1 MPLKPFVCLLATLI
15 ILVTTSLGGPA
26 RADEESSSPAGS
38 ENDPARKK
46 YREGVDLFE
55 EGTHKEAADAFREAH
70 RLRPSWKILF
80 NIGQSEAAAGRFGL
94 ALEAFEKYLAQG
106 KDEIPVER
114 KDFVLKEVERLRLMV
129 GQVEVK
135 APDGCE
141 VTIDDA
147 KRGITPFTVPLL
159 VATGVEHE
167 IVVKKQDYELHRQ
180 KFSVFGG
187 QTAVISVKDK
197 PVPRRKKKKPPM
209 VAQKKK
215 DSEPVEEAPVEDG
228 SGGLNPGWFW
238 GGLAFTGA
246 FAGVTIAMNFLASSR
261 KRAFEDSGNTNS
273 SIKSEGETYQYVG
286 IGFLAATGAALVTTA
301 FLAGF
306 ADWSVYGSDDDSASS
321 ASLTPALSP
330 EGFGLCLDW
339 KW

>member
-1 MPLKPFVCLLATLI
+1 MPLKPFPCLFSASI
-15 ILVTTSLGGPA
+15 ILMTVFFGVPV
-26 RADEESSSPAGS
+26 RADEESSSSAGS

-55 EGTHKEAADAFREAH
+55 QGRHREAADAFREAH

-147 KRGITPFTVPLL
+147 KRGSAPFTVPLL

-167 IVVKKQDYELHRQ
+167 IVVKKQGYELHRQ

-187 QTAVISVKDK
+187 QTAVISVKDR
-197 PVPRRKKKKPPM
+197 PIPRKKQKKPPV

-215 DSEPVEEAPVEDG
+215 EPEPVEEAPPEEEP
-228 SGGLNPGWFW
+228 GGLNPGWFW

-246 FAGVTIAMNFLASSR
+246 CAGVTIAMNFLASNR
-261 KRAFEDSGNTNS
+261 KSAFEDSANTNS

-301 FLAGF
+301 ILAGF
-306 ADWSVYGSDDDSASS
+306 TDWSVYSSDGEGASS
-321 ASLTPALSP
+321 ASLAPALSP

-339 KW
+339 EW